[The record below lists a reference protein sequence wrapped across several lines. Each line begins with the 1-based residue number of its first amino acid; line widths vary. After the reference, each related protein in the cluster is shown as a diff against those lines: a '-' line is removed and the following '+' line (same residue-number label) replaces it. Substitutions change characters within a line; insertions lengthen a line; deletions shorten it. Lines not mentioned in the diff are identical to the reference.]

1 MRLRYDTKE
10 EKWKVQSQRNI
21 KTSITRGFRETS
33 HLGAKTRHDI
43 QFPKQ
48 RAAWKLHVSPHVENS
63 TGAATSKA
71 ALRPR
76 VLINWCFPKHFS
88 FYFPRSAASTTVT
101 CVLQP
106 KLTAD
111 ITNSRE
117 IRSLTC
123 RLYPVRR
130 AFQIFKSHRLCLA
143 YEYLMPLLFTI
154 RRA

>member
-1 MRLRYDTKE
+1 MCLRYDTKE
-10 EKWKVQSQRNI
+10 VKWKVQSQRNI
-21 KTSITRGFRETS
+21 KTSITRGFQETS

-76 VLINWCFPKHFS
+76 VLINWCFPKAFFFLFS
-88 FYFPRSAASTTVT
+88 TLRSINDGYTRIAAEIDGRHNKFP
-101 CVLQP
+101 
-106 KLTAD
+106 
-111 ITNSRE
+111 E

-123 RLYPVRR
+123 RLYSVRR
-130 AFQIFKSHRLCLA
+130 AFQIFKPHQLCLA